1 MSHPFATLFS
11 NINFNF
17 KTRISHIKLA
27 TPRVNIRQAATLCL
41 IALCLCAGLILSAHV
56 AADSAMQQRG
66 KAKPAVVTDTFI
78 VTKIADTNDGVCD
91 ADCSLREAIAAANV
105 DAGASNITFAL
116 PPDSTITLSNGEL
129 TINSNLTIDGTS
141 SPRLIVDA
149 NNTSRVFVVNAGV
162 EATIANLTATKGHDI
177 RFVSSGGGGIFNAG
191 TLTLT
196 NVTVSNSTA
205 TLGNGGG
212 ILNSGTLNMA
222 NSTLN
227 NNAGG
232 GDRGGGGGIYNTGT
246 LNITNS
252 TFSVNRAGDTGNSGG
267 GIYNAGGNATV
278 VNSTFRINSTWSDGG
293 GIYNTIG
300 TLIVAGSTFDG
311 NTSRYSGGSGISN
324 YQGTLNVSNSTFLNN
339 FAERGSGGGISSNS
353 YNNIGK
359 LTITDSSFNNNRT
372 NDGDGGGLYT
382 SGTASLSNSTFS
394 NNSSNFG
401 GGAILAGGMLTITN
415 STISNNV
422 GGGSGGSGIYS
433 VGTLNLIGS
442 TVNNNMG
449 AYGGIYNTGTM
460 NVSNSTVS
468 NNTGDLYGGAFT
480 NQGTLSITSSTI
492 SNNTA
497 SGRNGPG
504 CGGIYNFTYATHI
517 VNINNTIVANN
528 SGTLSADVYGTFNS
542 QGHNLIGI
550 VNGGTGF
557 TASGDQVGTASSPID
572 PLLGP
577 LQNNGGVTQT
587 RALLPGSPAIDKGQT
602 TLTTDQRGVP
612 RPQGTSSDIGAFE
625 LESNVTPIF
634 VAVNGTIT
642 FEGHGLAGVTV
653 TLSGDANATTT
664 TDANG
669 FYFFTN
675 LNGGT
680 YTVSVSKPDFT
691 FTPASRNV
699 VSNGRNQAADFVATS
714 TLNNGQPDNGRLLIS
729 EFRLQG
735 PIPTSTPILS
745 GNEQGQLDEFIEL
758 YNNTDAPQNITGYK
772 IETSTGFSI
781 SLPVGVIM
789 PPHGHFLI
797 VNAGYGL
804 NGYATSDLSYQGF
817 DLEPTTGLALLD
829 SSSNVLDAVG
839 FTGSPAPF
847 REGAGLPEAFSL
859 LSGEY
864 SYVRKLVS
872 TWPQDTGDNSADFIV
887 VSTTASNS
895 VILGAPG
902 PENFSSP
909 IVKTPSQM
917 PGNYIDPMA
926 CGSCPPNRVI
936 EGTNP
941 RLLKIRRTYTNLTGS
956 DITRLRFRIIDLTTL
971 HNQASGEA
979 DLRVVSSNA
988 EVINLLSG
996 STKTANALTLEEPP
1010 NQTTQQGGG
1019 INSTITD
1026 NTITFATPLA
1036 SNATVSVNYWLRIVA
1051 GGRFR
1056 FFVNIEA
1063 LP

>member
-1 MSHPFATLFS
+1 MSHTFATLLS
-11 NINFNF
+11 NIVFNF
-17 KTRISHIKLA
+17 TSRISHIKP
-27 TPRVNIRQAATLCL
+27 TTQRVNIRQAATLCL
-41 IALCLCAGLILSAHV
+41 IALSLCAGLILSAHV
-56 AADSAMQQRG
+56 AANSTATQQRG
-66 KAKPAVVTDTFI
+66 KVKPAVVKDAFI

-91 ADCSLREAIAAANV
+91 ADCSLREAIAASNAT
-105 DAGASNITFAL
+105 AGASSISFAL
-116 PPDSTITLSNGEL
+116 PADSIITLSNGEL
-129 TINSNLTIDGTS
+129 IINSNLTINGAD

-149 NNTSRVFVVNAGV
+149 NNTSRIFAVNASV
-162 EATIANLTATKGHDI
+162 EASISNLTATKGHDI

-212 ILNSGTLNMA
+212 VLNNGTLNIA
-222 NSTLN
+222 NSTFSN
-227 NNAGG
+227 NVG
-232 GDRGGGGGIYNTGT
+232 GDNHEGGGGIYNTGT
-246 LNITNS
+246 LIIASS
-252 TFSVNRAGDTGNSGG
+252 TFSVNRTGDIGTYGG
-267 GIYNAGGNATV
+267 GIYNDSGSVTIS
-278 VNSTFRINSTWSDGG
+278 NSTFSINSTYQSGA
-293 GIYNTIG
+293 GIYNKNG
-300 TLIVAGSTFDG
+300 TLSVIGSTFDG
-311 NTSRYSGGSGISN
+311 NRSRYSGGSGISN
-324 YQGTLNVSNSTFLNN
+324 YLGTLNVSNSTFLNN
-339 FAERGSGGGISSNS
+339 FAERGSGGGI
-353 YNNIGK
+353 YNIAGK
-359 LTITDSSFNNNRT
+359 MTVADSSFTNNHA
-372 NDGDGGGLYT
+372 NDGEGGGLYN
-382 SGTASLSNSTFS
+382 ADIANISNSTI
-394 NNSSNFG
+394 NGNSAVFG
-401 GGAILAGGMLTITN
+401 GLGITN
-415 STISNNV
+415 
-422 GGGSGGSGIYS
+422 G
-433 VGTLNLIGS
+433 GTLTL
-442 TVNNNMG
+442 T
-449 AYGGIYNTGTM
+449 
-460 NVSNSTVS
+460 NSTVS
-468 NNTGDLYGGAFT
+468 NNTGGGSSGSGIYNIGIATIRSSTVNNNSGAYGGIYNVGTVNASNSTISNNTGDYYGGAFT
-480 NQGTLSITSSTI
+480 NEGTLSITSSTI
-492 SNNTA
+492 SNNTT
-497 SGRNGPG
+497 SGHNGPG
-504 CGGIYNFTYATHI
+504 CGGIYNSTYATHI
-517 VNINNTIVANN
+517 VNINNTIVASN
-528 SGTLSADVYGTFNS
+528 SGTLSTDVYGTFNS

-577 LQNNGGVTQT
+577 LQNNGGTTQT
-587 RALLPGSPAIDKGQT
+587 RALLPGSPALDAGET
-602 TLTTDQRGVP
+602 TLPTDQRGIP
-612 RPQGTSSDIGAFE
+612 RPQGTASDIGAFE

-634 VAVNGTIT
+634 VAVSGTIT

-669 FYFFTN
+669 FYAFTH
-675 LNGGT
+675 LNGCA
-680 YTVSVSKPDFT
+680 YTVSVSKPDFN

-714 TLNNGQPDNGRLLIS
+714 TLNNQQPNNGRLLIS

-735 PIPTSTPILS
+735 PVPTSTPIAT
-745 GNEQGQLDEFIEL
+745 GNERGQLDEFIEL
-758 YNNTDAPQNITGYK
+758 YNNTDAPQNITSYR
-772 IETSTGFSI
+772 IETSAGFSI
-781 SLPVGVIM
+781 TLPDGVIM

-797 VNAGYGL
+797 ANAGYSL

-839 FTGSPAPF
+839 FTGSPAPY
-847 REGAGLPEAFSL
+847 REGAGLSQAFFL
-859 LSGEY
+859 PSGEY
-864 SYVRKLVS
+864 SYVRKLVN

-926 CGSCPPNRVI
+926 CASCPPNRVV
-936 EGTNP
+936 EGTSP

-956 DITRLRFRIIDLTTL
+956 DMTRLRFRIIDLTTL

-996 STKTANALTLEEPP
+996 GTKTANALMLEAPP
-1010 NQTTQQGGG
+1010 NQTPEGGG

-1026 NTITFATPLA
+1026 NTITLVAPLA
-1036 SNATVSVNYWLRIVA
+1036 NNGQVSVNYWLRIVA